1 VTGPRTPT
9 AGRRRWVPAR
19 IGAVVGATA
28 LVGVT
33 GVLSGCDGSTSRGH
47 HQITAGRLVVYTSLP
62 MIGPSAPAGQAV
74 LEGERVALAAAH
86 GRVGRY
92 TITLRALS
100 DATVAS
106 DGADPGRTSANAELA
121 DQDPRTIG
129 YLGDLDSGA
138 TAISLPLLNRA
149 DIPQI
154 SPLSTA
160 LGLTRGGPQAS
171 PGEPEKYYPSGIRT
185 FARVVPNDAV
195 QSAVQVS
202 LQRAA
207 GCRSVYLVYDDEV
220 EGRDAADSDAV
231 AARRAGLHVLG
242 FTQFDSGRDV
252 RANAAL
258 GARLTRIDPD
268 CVLMSALVRD
278 GAVAVTDAVA
288 GALPHARLF
297 ITSPLAVPAFVDP
310 ALGGVAK
317 SIDPHLV
324 ITDPTLSPA
333 DYPPSGRRLIA
344 RLHRRGGSGASDGI
358 WGDAAMSL
366 LLDAI
371 RVASADGR
379 RDVTRTRVLHAI
391 FATRDLHSVLGTY
404 SVQRS
409 GDTTLRRFGVY
420 RVRDGR
426 LVFWKALRG

>member
-1 VTGPRTPT
+1 VTGPRTS
-9 AGRRRWVPAR
+9 AACRRRGRSAR
-19 IGAVVGATA
+19 APAVVAA
-28 LVGVT
+28 LVAVAGLL
-33 GVLSGCDGSTSRGH
+33 GGCDGSTSRGH
-47 HQITAGRLVVYTSLP
+47 HQITPGRLVIYTSLP
-62 MIGPSAPAGQAV
+62 MIGPSAPAGRAV
-74 LEGERVALAAAH
+74 LEGERIALAAAH

-92 TITLRALS
+92 TITLRKLD

-106 DGADPGRTSANAELA
+106 GGADPGRTSANAELA

-171 PGEPEKYYPSGIRT
+171 PGEPAKYYPSNIRT

-207 GCRSVYLVYDDEV
+207 GCRTVYLLYDDEV

-231 AARRAGLHVLG
+231 AAKRAGLDVLG
-242 FTQFDSGRDV
+242 FTQFDSGRDL

-258 GARLTRIDPD
+258 GARLTRIAPD
-268 CVLMSALVRD
+268 CVLVSALVQD

-288 GALPHARLF
+288 RALPHARLF
-297 ITSPLAVPAFVDP
+297 MTSPLAVPAFVDP
-310 ALGGVAK
+310 ALGGVPE
-317 SIDPHLV
+317 SIDRRLLF
-324 ITDPTLSPA
+324 TDPNLSTA
-333 DYPPSGRRLIA
+333 DYPPAGRRLEA
-344 RLHRRGGSGASDGI
+344 RLNRGGGSGAPEGM

-366 LLDAI
+366 LLHAI
-371 RVASADGR
+371 RAASADGR

-391 FATRDLHSVLGTY
+391 FATRHLPSVLGTY
-404 SVQRS
+404 SIEAS

-426 LVFWKALRG
+426 LVFWKAVRG

>member
-1 VTGPRTPT
+1 
-9 AGRRRWVPAR
+9 
-19 IGAVVGATA
+19 VGAGA
-28 LVGVT
+28 LVGVA
-33 GVLSGCDGSTSRGH
+33 GLLAGCDGSTSGGH
-47 HQITAGRLVVYTSLP
+47 HPITAGRLVVYTSLP
-62 MIGPSAPAGQAV
+62 KIGPSAPAGRAV

-92 TITLRALS
+92 TITLRALN

-121 DQDPRTIG
+121 DGDPRTIG

-160 LGLTRGGPQAS
+160 LGLTKGGPQAS

-207 GCRSVYLVYDDEV
+207 GCRRVYLLYDDEV

-231 AARRAGLHVLG
+231 AARRAGLDVLG
-242 FTQFDSGRDV
+242 FTQFDSARDV

-258 GARLTRIDPD
+258 GARLARIDPD
-268 CVLMSALVRD
+268 CVLVSALVRD

-288 GALPHARLF
+288 RALPHARLF

-310 ALGGVAK
+310 ALGGVAE
-317 SIDPHLV
+317 SIDPRLV

-333 DYPPSGRRLIA
+333 DYPPSGRRFDS
-344 RLHRRGGSGASDGI
+344 RLRRPYGSGARDGI

-366 LLDAI
+366 LLHAI

-391 FATRDLHSVLGTY
+391 FATRDLHSVLGAY
-404 SVQRS
+404 SIQRS

-420 RVRDGR
+420 RVRHGH